1 MATTTWKPLPRA
13 NNDGV
18 ALPETVSQRSSV
30 SPLKDNTK
38 IRAMA

>member
-1 MATTTWKPLPRA
+1 MATTTWNPHPRT
-13 NNDGV
+13 NNGGV

-30 SPLKDNTK
+30 SPLTDNPK